1 MQKGCPVHIM
11 NVCGGNPK
19 TVVLQELFT
28 RSLPDVIA
36 FSVTGRNLLSF
47 TALAEPFEQIDKH
60 HELTAAQAQQAQ
72 LYQAH
77 ARGCR

>member
-1 MQKGCPVHIM
+1 M
-11 NVCGGNPK
+11 
-19 TVVLQELFT
+19 
-28 RSLPDVIA
+28 
-36 FSVTGRNLLSF
+36 TGRNLLSF

-77 ARGCR
+77 VRGCP